1 MHSYASLVHTL
12 GCIDSHASIRILESL
27 RLGEYDLALLG
38 SSHTSQATASID
50 SVYPWEDFPIEYQ
63 HQSEPNSNILP
74 SIYTS
79 LSVRYTGATYSAML
93 TNRSRRCIKY
103 PSNIHARF
111 ALCSTAVPS
120 WFASK
125 LQLHGVMLR
134 RHRLRCSRM
143 W

>member
-93 TNRSRRCIKY
+93 TNRSRR
-103 PSNIHARF
+103 SDEN
-111 ALCSTAVPS
+111 
-120 WFASK
+120 
-125 LQLHGVMLR
+125 MLR
-134 RHRLRCSRM
+134 KVPRMIGPVQDTCRCKCPRDHYTIPNEHAATL
-143 W
+143 

>member
-1 MHSYASLVHTL
+1 VHSYASLVHTL

-50 SVYPWEDFPIEYQ
+50 SVYPWEDVHIEYQ

-79 LSVRYTGATYSAML
+79 LSVRYTGATYSAMQL
-93 TNRSRRCIKY
+93 AGIAH
-103 PSNIHARF
+103 PSTSAHDF
-111 ALCSTAVPS
+111 TAIYKPLP
-120 WFASK
+120 K
-125 LQLHGVMLR
+125 E
-134 RHRLRCSRM
+134 
-143 W
+143 